1 MLCFCSV
8 FFVLYPML
16 PVSLHCSFFIAP
28 SVFSKVYVNISQL
41 VTHILNEKHKQYRY
55 IVGKYIMMSL
65 YSFRNCWW
73 VFLASFTVSANTFYF
88 YRKVQNHCHILTKR
102 AEGSVVLIVFKGYP
116 PSRPTERG
124 SQPGWGPMA
133 HEFKQV
139 ESCFLNHNSS
149 IHFCCT
155 DSSLLMTHR
164 GGLSLSIIIWGPK
177 ILLAAL
183 PLSHVC

>member
-1 MLCFCSV
+1 MRNINNIRILLENILWFLCT
-8 FFVLYPML
+8 VLE
-16 PVSLHCSFFIAP
+16 
-28 SVFSKVYVNISQL
+28 
-41 VTHILNEKHKQYRY
+41 TG
-55 IVGKYIMMSL
+55 GKTS
-65 YSFRNCWW
+65 CWW
-73 VFLASFTVSANTFYF
+73 VFLASFTVSANTFDF
-88 YRKVQNHCHILTKR
+88 YRKVQNHCQILTKR

-164 GGLSLSIIIWGPK
+164 GGLSLSIIIWRIGGGGTSF
-177 ILLAAL
+177 LLPWAQQFSWRPSLHHMCANT
-183 PLSHVC
+183 VTVAYY

>member
-1 MLCFCSV
+1 MGIWTNIIII
-8 FFVLYPML
+8 FVLKNYKL
-16 PVSLHCSFFIAP
+16 FH
-28 SVFSKVYVNISQL
+28 FSRCFQCNGAM
-41 VTHILNEKHKQYRY
+41 

-139 ESCFLNHNSS
+139 ESCFLNHNLS

-164 GGLSLSIIIWGPK
+164 GGLSLSIIIST
-177 ILLAAL
+177 
-183 PLSHVC
+183 LSWIVFS